1 MTKDYNRRVKHP
13 PYYNR
18 SPPLVFHQ
26 GENIMQSFFL
36 LEVVLNMRWSLIKVV
51 SPEGDYRIIKESMQ
65 KENDYKVL

>member
-1 MTKDYNRRVKHP
+1 
-13 PYYNR
+13 
-18 SPPLVFHQ
+18 
-26 GENIMQSFFL
+26 MQSFFL